1 MRRLL
6 SVLVAALVV
15 VGASPALAANQT
27 VSVGDNFFTPSKVGV
42 IPGESVTWNRPAG
55 GIAHNV
61 TFDDGVFSPAAPNP
75 GPWSATRSFATD
87 GAYRF
92 YCEVHGGPG
101 GSGMSGIV
109 YVNATGSLPPVAALS
124 VLPSPAQ
131 VGQAVSFNGTGSTA
145 TDGSI
150 VKYEWDLDGDGSFET
165 DTGATATAS
174 RSYSAPQTLTAKLR
188 VTDDRGAT
196 DEKTRLFRV
205 NAAPSAS
212 FTASPNPIQA
222 GQFVEFNGASSSDPD
237 GFIVKYEWDLDG
249 NGTFE
254 TDAGATSNTFRAY
267 SSPGTVTVK
276 LRVTDGTGASGETSR
291 SLQVDPSPAPLA
303 PLALTPLRPPLSPR
317 RAEPK
322 PGACSKLKGRRR
334 VACIRRR
341 CRTLKGARRRA
352 CVKRVT
358 RRQRS

>member
-6 SVLVAALVV
+6 GVLVAALVV
-15 VGASPALAANQT
+15 VGAAPALAANQA
-27 VSVGDNFFTPSKVGV
+27 VSVENNFFTPNRVGV
-42 IPGESVTWNRPAG
+42 MPGESVTWTRSGNGNP
-55 GIAHNV
+55 HNV
-61 TFDDGVFSPAAPNP
+61 TFDDGTYSPAAPNS
-75 GPWSATRSFATD
+75 GPWTATRTFTTD

-124 VLPSPAQ
+124 VLPNPAQ
-131 VGQAVSFNGTGSTA
+131 VGQAVSFDGAGSTA

-188 VTDDRGAT
+188 VTDKRGAMNET
-196 DEKTRLFRV
+196 TRSLRV

-212 FTASPNPIQA
+212 FTVSPNPIRA
-222 GQFVEFNGASSSDPD
+222 GQFAGFDGANSRDPD

-254 TDAGATSNTFRAY
+254 TDTGDTSNTFRSY
-267 SSPGTVTVK
+267 SSPGAVTVK
-276 LRVTDGTGASGETSR
+276 LRVTDGTGASGETTR
-291 SLQVDPSPAPLA
+291 SLQIDPSPTPLA
-303 PLALTPLRPPLSPR
+303 PLPLTPLQPPFSPPQS
-317 RAEPK
+317 EPK
-322 PGACSKLKGRRR
+322 LGKCSKLKGKRRA
-334 VACIRRR
+334 ACIRKR
-341 CRTLKGARRRA
+341 CRKLKGARRRA
-352 CVKRVT
+352 CVKKVT
-358 RRQRS
+358 RRQGS